1 MTPLRA
7 VVPSRSI
14 SPRIRLDGER
24 TAIRPFAARDLDE
37 LLALRRAN
45 RAFLEPYESRRD
57 ERFYTPDGQAR
68 ELRLDREA
76 WTSGVGYGFAVLD
89 TTGAVDRLIGR
100 VALANV
106 VLGSWRNATLGYW
119 IDEASGSRGHATEA
133 VLLTLRFAFED
144 LRLHRVQPAVMP
156 RNKRS
161 IRVVQKCG
169 FRDEGLAER
178 YLQING
184 IWEDHRIFAM
194 TAEEWPARRR

>member
-1 MTPLRA
+1 M
-7 VVPSRSI
+7 
-14 SPRIRLDGER
+14 RLEAQR

-37 LLALRRAN
+37 LLALRLAN
-45 RAFLEPYESRRD
+45 REFLEPYESRRD
-57 ERFYTPDGQAR
+57 ERFYTADGQAR

-89 TTGAVDRLIGR
+89 ISARVDRLIGR

-106 VLGSWRNATLGYW
+106 ILGSWRNATLGYW
-119 IDEASGSRGHATEA
+119 IDQASGSRGHATEA
-133 VLLTLRFAFED
+133 VLLALKIGFEE
-144 LRLHRVQPAVMP
+144 LGLHRVQPAVMP
-156 RNKRS
+156 RNERS

-169 FRDEGLAER
+169 FRDEGLALR

-194 TAEEWPARRR
+194 TAEEWAARPRTD